1 MFHIVEQV
9 PGVFE
14 VWFVCDEFDYVWS
27 FVGEF
32 DSRDGAED
40 EVSALMS
47 FV

>member
-9 PGVFE
+9 EGVFE

-27 FVGEF
+27 HVGDF
-32 DSRDGAED
+32 DSRDAAED
-40 EVSALMS
+40 EVSSLVS